1 MPELAD
7 IFRLYGPSYRTQFG
21 SRMLPSHLK
30 AMWDIEHCRTEALGG
45 HVFICE
51 DCKQSHYQYHSC
63 QNRHCLKC
71 MNDRAEIWLQK
82 QSERLLPTHYFLIT
96 FTLPDE
102 LRDLARSN
110 QKLFYDLL
118 FKTSS
123 QALLELAADPRFIG
137 GTIGLMGVLH
147 TWARDLT
154 FHPHVHYIVPGGGIS
169 ENQSK
174 WLPSSKRFFVHVKPL
189 SRLFR
194 AKFRDELK
202 KNQLTDFVLPQ
213 VWEKD
218 WVVNSKPV
226 GNGEHA
232 LKYLAPYIYRVA
244 LSNNRITQLQND
256 PVTFEY
262 EDSNTGQSRHS
273 TLPAFE
279 LIRRF
284 LQHILPKG
292 FIKVRYFGFLSS
304 THKDTFNQAKYLLL
318 ALITLTLNPLE
329 DPSTSTYTLKDP
341 CNQPDLLKC
350 PNCGGTLRWLKAI
363 PSGPRSPPLCNTS

>member
-7 IFRLYGPSYRTQFG
+7 IFRLYGQKYRAQFG

-45 HVFICE
+45 HVYVCE
-51 DCKQSHYQYHSC
+51 DCNQSHYQYHSC
-63 QNRHCLKC
+63 QNRHCPKC

-82 QSERLLPTHYFLIT
+82 QSQLLLPTHYFLIT

-123 QALLELAADPRFIG
+123 QALLELAADPRFVGGAIG
-137 GTIGLMGVLH
+137 MMGVLH
-147 TWARDLT
+147 TWARDLA
-154 FHPHVHYIVPGGGIS
+154 FHPHVHYIVPGGAIS
-169 ENQSK
+169 VDHSK
-174 WLPSSKRFFVHVKPL
+174 WLPSHKRFFVHVKPL

-194 AKFRDELK
+194 AKFKDELK
-202 KNQLTDFVLPQ
+202 KNQLFDFVLPK

-232 LKYLAPYIYRVA
+232 LKYLAPYVYRVA
-244 LSNNRITQLQND
+244 LSNKRITKLEHDQ
-256 PVTFEY
+256 VTFEY
-262 EDSNTGQSRHS
+262 QDSKTGQSRPC
-273 TLPAFE
+273 TLPALEF
-279 LIRRF
+279 LRRF
-284 LQHILPKG
+284 LQHILPHR
-292 FIKVRYFGFLSS
+292 FIKIRYYGFLSP
-304 THKDTFNQAKYLLL
+304 THKETFNQAKSLLL

-329 DPSTSTYTLKDP
+329 DPSLNPYPLKDSGEKS
-341 CNQPDLLKC
+341 DLLIC
-350 PNCGGTLRWLKAI
+350 PYCGGTLRWLKAI
-363 PSGPRSPPLCNTS
+363 PRGSRAPPLCKTS